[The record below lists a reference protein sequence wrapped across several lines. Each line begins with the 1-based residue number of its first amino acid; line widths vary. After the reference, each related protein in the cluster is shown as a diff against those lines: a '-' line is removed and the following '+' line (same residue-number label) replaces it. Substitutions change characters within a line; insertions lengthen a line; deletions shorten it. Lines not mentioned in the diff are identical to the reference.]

1 MKRNFLI
8 WSGYQPMLEV
18 DEQSTG
24 GHSRE
29 RKREHPL
36 SEKISGYEIA
46 TLIVRTLM
54 MMNTLLCVLLPDHQI
69 TMATTGFNL
78 VSLLLAIG
86 WRFDCSLPPML
97 QGWCY
102 NSF

>member
-1 MKRNFLI
+1 M
-8 WSGYQPMLEV
+8 ML
-18 DEQSTG
+18 
-24 GHSRE
+24 
-29 RKREHPL
+29 
-36 SEKISGYEIA
+36 
-46 TLIVRTLM
+46 
-54 MMNTLLCVLLPDHQI
+54 NLLFCTSLPDHQI